1 MIFEIQIKK
10 TFLLRTDIR
19 KLKVVLIT
27 IILERELKHLS

>member
-1 MIFEIQIKK
+1 MILEIQIKK